1 MWEILARKVP
11 WSWLKKSSVT
21 QAVCV
26 DHKSLPML
34 DIWPFYVQSII
45 KPCLH
50 DAAARPNF
58 RAVHSNLLAIKDS
71 GEDLTSV
78 VLDGAFPYWLEEEYG
93 VIYSEIRPNSGPSQ
107 PNKCRSSD
115 IHVLLRRSSSAV
127 HHHQR
132 RRSTSVKAGL
142 RDLLKV
148 MSDRSKNSPREKE
161 IERFGYQ
168 IAERLAYVRN
178 IRRHARNH
186 NRTGWAKEIVLTR
199 ALEGDIERIKKAEQS
214 GIPSKAKGKQM
225 SRHGR
230 RYSVFDEEGFE
241 RIQTISS
248 KYKKKNWSKI
258 LHGEEKLKNSMEGFK
273 RLVFEEL
280 NAQDYESELLTES
293 NDVSEQSE
301 VHEDVGNAIKARKA
315 QVESTCSRPES
326 NESTSNRIKRQ
337 DLTKSQAEMTN
348 AGSEV
353 LELSSSEDPEM
364 SMYAKPYQ
372 KNRNSVPKEM
382 SMTEN
387 GGERKKVATELHEKG
402 SSQMTKGTLEMSG
415 ADLVR
420 AGSQLRKVPL
430 KNSTSDLKADI
441 TDRADA
447 NRNKQQNTEV
457 THSDI
462 HGSSSHG
469 LYAIS
474 DFLRETESF
483 RKERSEMIALR
494 SQNTSISSA
503 VVEGSNA
510 ERMINSRPRAQSA
523 RHAQPRRK
531 SRSRTVLSD
540 KRVSINGTVAN
551 VPEAY
556 PSSSHDLS
564 GVRVERSNGQ
574 PVFRLRSKSGE
585 ISDKIKSFH
594 LGSFLGESSNRTDK

>member
-1 MWEILARKVP
+1 
-11 WSWLKKSSVT
+11 
-21 QAVCV
+21 
-26 DHKSLPML
+26 ML
-34 DIWPFYVQSII
+34 VIWPFYVQSII
-45 KPCLH
+45 NPCLH

-58 RAVHSNLLAIKDS
+58 RTVHSNLLAIKDS

-78 VLDGAFPYWLEEEYG
+78 VLDGAFPHWLEEECG

-107 PNKCRSSD
+107 ANKCRSSD

-132 RRSTSVKAGL
+132 RRSTSVKGGL
-142 RDLLKV
+142 GDLLKV

-161 IERFGYQ
+161 VERFGYE
-168 IAERLAYVRN
+168 IAVRLAYVRN

-186 NRTGWAKEIVLTR
+186 NRTGWAKETVLTR
-199 ALEGDIERIKKAEQS
+199 ALEGDIERVKKAEQS
-214 GIPSKAKGKQM
+214 GIPSKGKGKQM

-241 RIQTISS
+241 RIQTVSS

-280 NAQDYESELLTES
+280 NAQADENELQTRN
-293 NDVSEQSE
+293 NDVSQQSE
-301 VHEDVGNAIKARKA
+301 VYEDLGEAIKAREA
-315 QVESTCSRPES
+315 QMESTCSRPES
-326 NESTSNRIKRQ
+326 KESTSNTMKSQ
-337 DLTKSQAEMTN
+337 NLTKSQAETTN
-348 AGSEV
+348 RGSEV
-353 LELSSSEDPEM
+353 LELSTSEDPKT

-372 KNRNSVPKEM
+372 KNRNYVPKEM

-387 GGERKKVATELHEKG
+387 GGERKKVAKESHEKG
-402 SSQMTKGTLEMSG
+402 PSQMTKGTLEMSG
-415 ADLVR
+415 DLVR
-420 AGSQLRKVPL
+420 AQSQLRKVPL

-457 THSDI
+457 SHSDI

-474 DFLRETESF
+474 DFLRQTESF
-483 RKERSEMIALR
+483 RKERSEIIALR

-503 VVEGSNA
+503 VVEGS
-510 ERMINSRPRAQSA
+510 RMIDSRPRAQSA

-540 KRVSINGTVAN
+540 KRVSINDTVVN
-551 VPEAY
+551 VPQAY

-574 PVFRLRSKSGE
+574 PMFRLRSKSEE
-585 ISDKIKSFH
+585 ISDKINHSI
-594 LGSFLGESSNRTDK
+594 

>member
-11 WSWLKKSSVT
+11 WSWLQKSSVT

-58 RAVHSNLLAIKDS
+58 HAVHSNLLAIKNS

-78 VLDGAFPYWLEEEYG
+78 VLDGAFPYWLEEECG
-93 VIYSEIRPNSGPSQ
+93 VIYSEIRPTSGPSQ
-107 PNKCRSSD
+107 ANKCRSSD

-132 RRSTSVKAGL
+132 RRSASVKGGL

-280 NAQDYESELLTES
+280 NAQAYENELLTRS

-301 VHEDVGNAIKARKA
+301 VRKD
-315 QVESTCSRPES
+315 QIESTCSRPES
-326 NESTSNRIKRQ
+326 KESTSNRMKSH

-348 AGSEV
+348 RGSEV
-353 LELSSSEDPEM
+353 LELSTSEDPKM

-387 GGERKKVATELHEKG
+387 GGERKKVATESHEKG
-402 SSQMTKGTLEMSG
+402 PSQMARGTLEMSG

-420 AGSQLRKVPL
+420 AQSQSRKVPL

-457 THSDI
+457 SHSDI

-510 ERMINSRPRAQSA
+510 ERMIDSRPRAQST

-540 KRVSINGTVAN
+540 KRVSINDTLAN
-551 VPEAY
+551 VAQAY

-574 PVFRLRSKSGE
+574 PMFRLRSKSE
-585 ISDKIKSFH
+585 ETSDTIKSFH
-594 LGSFLGESSNRTDK
+594 LGSFLGESSNRTVK

>member
-1 MWEILARKVP
+1 
-11 WSWLKKSSVT
+11 
-21 QAVCV
+21 
-26 DHKSLPML
+26 
-34 DIWPFYVQSII
+34 
-45 KPCLH
+45 
-50 DAAARPNF
+50 
-58 RAVHSNLLAIKDS
+58 
-71 GEDLTSV
+71 
-78 VLDGAFPYWLEEEYG
+78 
-93 VIYSEIRPNSGPSQ
+93 
-107 PNKCRSSD
+107 
-115 IHVLLRRSSSAV
+115 
-127 HHHQR
+127 
-132 RRSTSVKAGL
+132 
-142 RDLLKV
+142 
-148 MSDRSKNSPREKE
+148 
-161 IERFGYQ
+161 
-168 IAERLAYVRN
+168 
-178 IRRHARNH
+178 
-186 NRTGWAKEIVLTR
+186 
-199 ALEGDIERIKKAEQS
+199 
-214 GIPSKAKGKQM
+214 
-225 SRHGR
+225 
-230 RYSVFDEEGFE
+230 
-241 RIQTISS
+241 
-248 KYKKKNWSKI
+248 
-258 LHGEEKLKNSMEGFK
+258 
-273 RLVFEEL
+273 
-280 NAQDYESELLTES
+280 
-293 NDVSEQSE
+293 
-301 VHEDVGNAIKARKA
+301 
-315 QVESTCSRPES
+315 
-326 NESTSNRIKRQ
+326 
-337 DLTKSQAEMTN
+337 
-348 AGSEV
+348 
-353 LELSSSEDPEM
+353 
-364 SMYAKPYQ
+364 
-372 KNRNSVPKEM
+372 
-382 SMTEN
+382 MTEN

-402 SSQMTKGTLEMSG
+402 PSQMTRGTLEMSG

>member
-11 WSWLKKSSVT
+11 WSWLQKSSVT

-26 DHKSLPML
+26 DHTSLPML

-45 KPCLH
+45 NPCLH

-58 RAVHSNLLAIKDS
+58 RTVHSNLLAIKDS

-78 VLDGAFPYWLEEEYG
+78 VLDGALPYWLEEECG

-107 PNKCRSSD
+107 ANKCRSSD

-132 RRSTSVKAGL
+132 RRSMSVKGGL

-161 IERFGYQ
+161 VERFGYQ
-168 IAERLAYVRN
+168 IADQLAYVRN
-178 IRRHARNH
+178 IRRYTRNH

-199 ALEGDIERIKKAEQS
+199 ALEGDMERIKKAEQS

-273 RLVFEEL
+273 RQVFEEL
-280 NAQDYESELLTES
+280 NAQAYENELLTRS

-301 VHEDVGNAIKARKA
+301 VYEDLGNEIKARKA
-315 QVESTCSRPES
+315 QMESTCSRPES
-326 NESTSNRIKRQ
+326 KENTSNRIKRQ
-337 DLTKSQAEMTN
+337 NLTKSQTEMTN
-348 AGSEV
+348 RGSEV
-353 LELSSSEDPEM
+353 LELSKM
-364 SMYAKPYQ
+364 SMHAKPYQ
-372 KNRNSVPKEM
+372 KNRNYVPKEM

-387 GGERKKVATELHEKG
+387 GGECEQVATESHEKG
-402 SSQMTKGTLEMSG
+402 PSQMTRGTLEMSG

-420 AGSQLRKVPL
+420 ARSQLTKVTL

-447 NRNKQQNTEV
+447 NRNKKQNTEV
-457 THSDI
+457 SHSDI

-510 ERMINSRPRAQSA
+510 ERMINSRLRAQSA

-540 KRVSINGTVAN
+540 KRVSINDTVSN
-551 VPEAY
+551 VPQAY
-556 PSSSHDLS
+556 PRSSHDLS
-564 GVRVERSNGQ
+564 GVRAERSNGQ
-574 PVFRLRSKSGE
+574 PMFRLRSKSEE
-585 ISDKIKSFH
+585 IRDTIKSFH
-594 LGSFLGESSNRTDK
+594 LGSFLGESSNRTVK

>member
-11 WSWLKKSSVT
+11 WSWLQKTSVT

-26 DHKSLPML
+26 DHTSLPML
-34 DIWPFYVQSII
+34 VIWPFYVQSII
-45 KPCLH
+45 NPCLH

-58 RAVHSNLLAIKDS
+58 RTVHSNLLAIKDS

-78 VLDGAFPYWLEEEYG
+78 VLDGAFPHWLEEECG

-107 PNKCRSSD
+107 ANKCRSSD

-132 RRSTSVKAGL
+132 RRSTSVKGGL
-142 RDLLKV
+142 GDLLKV

-161 IERFGYQ
+161 VERFGYE
-168 IAERLAYVRN
+168 IAVRLAYVRN

-186 NRTGWAKEIVLTR
+186 NRTGWAKETVLTR
-199 ALEGDIERIKKAEQS
+199 ALEGDIERVKKAEQS
-214 GIPSKAKGKQM
+214 GIPSKGKGKQM

-241 RIQTISS
+241 RIQTVSS

-280 NAQDYESELLTES
+280 NAQADENELQTRN
-293 NDVSEQSE
+293 NDVSQQSE
-301 VHEDVGNAIKARKA
+301 VYEDLGEAIKAREA
-315 QVESTCSRPES
+315 QMESTCSRPES
-326 NESTSNRIKRQ
+326 KESTSNTMKSQ
-337 DLTKSQAEMTN
+337 NLTKSQAETTN
-348 AGSEV
+348 RGSEV
-353 LELSSSEDPEM
+353 LELSTSEDPKT

-372 KNRNSVPKEM
+372 KNRNYVPKEM

-387 GGERKKVATELHEKG
+387 GGERKKVAKESHEKG
-402 SSQMTKGTLEMSG
+402 PSQMTKGTLEMSG
-415 ADLVR
+415 DLVR
-420 AGSQLRKVPL
+420 AQSQLRKVPL

-457 THSDI
+457 SHSDI

-474 DFLRETESF
+474 DFLRQTESF
-483 RKERSEMIALR
+483 RKERSEIIALR

-503 VVEGSNA
+503 VVEGS
-510 ERMINSRPRAQSA
+510 RMIDSRPRAQSA

-540 KRVSINGTVAN
+540 KRVSINDTVVN
-551 VPEAY
+551 VPQAY

-574 PVFRLRSKSGE
+574 PMFRLRSKSEE
-585 ISDKIKSFH
+585 ISDKINHSI
-594 LGSFLGESSNRTDK
+594 

>member
-11 WSWLKKSSVT
+11 WSWLQKTSVT

-26 DHKSLPML
+26 DHTSLPML

-45 KPCLH
+45 NPCLH

-58 RAVHSNLLAIKDS
+58 RTVHSNLLAIKDS

-78 VLDGAFPYWLEEEYG
+78 VLDGAFPHWLEEECG

-107 PNKCRSSD
+107 ANKCRSSD

-132 RRSTSVKAGL
+132 RRSTSVKGGL
-142 RDLLKV
+142 GDLLKV

-161 IERFGYQ
+161 VERFGYE
-168 IAERLAYVRN
+168 IAVRLAYVRN

-186 NRTGWAKEIVLTR
+186 NRTGWAKETVLTR
-199 ALEGDIERIKKAEQS
+199 ALEGDIERVKKAEQS
-214 GIPSKAKGKQM
+214 GIPSKGKGKQM

-241 RIQTISS
+241 RIQTVSS

-280 NAQDYESELLTES
+280 NAQADENELQTRN
-293 NDVSEQSE
+293 NDVSQQNE
-301 VHEDVGNAIKARKA
+301 VYEDLGEAIKAREA
-315 QVESTCSRPES
+315 QMESTCSRPES
-326 NESTSNRIKRQ
+326 KESTSNTMKSQ
-337 DLTKSQAEMTN
+337 NLTKSQAETTN
-348 AGSEV
+348 RGSEV
-353 LELSSSEDPEM
+353 LELSTSEDPKT

-372 KNRNSVPKEM
+372 KNRNYVPKEM

-387 GGERKKVATELHEKG
+387 GGERKKVAKESHEKG
-402 SSQMTKGTLEMSG
+402 PSQMTKGTLEMSG
-415 ADLVR
+415 DLVR
-420 AGSQLRKVPL
+420 AQSQLRKVPL

-457 THSDI
+457 SHSDI

-474 DFLRETESF
+474 DFLRQTESF
-483 RKERSEMIALR
+483 RKERSEIIALR

-503 VVEGSNA
+503 VVEGS
-510 ERMINSRPRAQSA
+510 RMIDSRPRAQSA

-540 KRVSINGTVAN
+540 KRVSINDTVVN
-551 VPEAY
+551 VPQAY
-556 PSSSHDLS
+556 LSSSHDLS

-574 PVFRLRSKSGE
+574 PMFRLRSKSEE
-585 ISDKIKSFH
+585 ISDKKNHSI
-594 LGSFLGESSNRTDK
+594 

>member
-1 MWEILARKVP
+1 M
-11 WSWLKKSSVT
+11 
-21 QAVCV
+21 

-301 VHEDVGNAIKARKA
+301 VYEDLGNAIKARKA
-315 QVESTCSRPES
+315 QMESTCSRPES
-326 NESTSNRIKRQ
+326 KGSTSNRIKRQ

-353 LELSSSEDPEM
+353 LELSTSEDPKM

-372 KNRNSVPKEM
+372 KNRNYCPKEM
-382 SMTEN
+382 GMTEN

-402 SSQMTKGTLEMSG
+402 PSQMARGKLEMSG

-420 AGSQLRKVPL
+420 ARSQSRKVPL
-430 KNSTSDLKADI
+430 KNSTSDLQADI

-447 NRNKQQNTEV
+447 NRNKQENTEV
-457 THSDI
+457 SHSDI

-474 DFLRETESF
+474 DFLRETELF

-494 SQNTSISSA
+494 SQNTSITSA

-510 ERMINSRPRAQSA
+510 ERMINSRPRALSA
-523 RHAQPRRK
+523 RNAQTRRE

-540 KRVSINGTVAN
+540 KRVSVNDAVAN

-556 PSSSHDLS
+556 PSNSHDLW
-564 GVRVERSNGQ
+564 GDRAERSNGQ
-574 PVFRLRSKSGE
+574 PMLRLRSKSEE
-585 ISDKIKSFH
+585 ISDIIKSFR
-594 LGSFLGESSNRTDK
+594 LSSFLGQNSN

>member
-11 WSWLKKSSVT
+11 WSWLQKSSVT
-21 QAVCV
+21 QAVYV

-58 RAVHSNLLAIKDS
+58 HAVHSNLLAIKDS

-78 VLDGAFPYWLEEEYG
+78 VLDGAFPYWLEEECG
-93 VIYSEIRPNSGPSQ
+93 VIYSEIRPTSGPSQ
-107 PNKCRSSD
+107 ANKCRSSD
-115 IHVLLRRSSSAV
+115 IHVLLRRSSSAF

-132 RRSTSVKAGL
+132 RRSTSVKGGL

-280 NAQDYESELLTES
+280 NAQGYENELLTES

-301 VHEDVGNAIKARKA
+301 VYEDLGKATKARKA
-315 QVESTCSRPES
+315 QIESTCSRPES
-326 NESTSNRIKRQ
+326 KESTSNRMKNQ

-348 AGSEV
+348 RGFEV
-353 LELSSSEDPEM
+353 LELSTSEDPKM

-382 SMTEN
+382 DMTEN
-387 GGERKKVATELHEKG
+387 EGERKKVETESHEKG
-402 SSQMTKGTLEMSG
+402 PSQMARG
-415 ADLVR
+415 
-420 AGSQLRKVPL
+420 
-430 KNSTSDLKADI
+430 TSDLKADI

-457 THSDI
+457 SHSDI

-474 DFLRETESF
+474 NFLRETESF

-540 KRVSINGTVAN
+540 RRVSINDTVTN
-551 VPEAY
+551 VPQAY

-564 GVRVERSNGQ
+564 SVRAERSHGQ
-574 PVFRLRSKSGE
+574 PMFKMRSKSEE

-594 LGSFLGESSNRTDK
+594 LGSFLGENSNRTVK

>member
-1 MWEILARKVP
+1 
-11 WSWLKKSSVT
+11 
-21 QAVCV
+21 
-26 DHKSLPML
+26 
-34 DIWPFYVQSII
+34 
-45 KPCLH
+45 
-50 DAAARPNF
+50 
-58 RAVHSNLLAIKDS
+58 
-71 GEDLTSV
+71 
-78 VLDGAFPYWLEEEYG
+78 
-93 VIYSEIRPNSGPSQ
+93 
-107 PNKCRSSD
+107 
-115 IHVLLRRSSSAV
+115 
-127 HHHQR
+127 
-132 RRSTSVKAGL
+132 
-142 RDLLKV
+142 

-199 ALEGDIERIKKAEQS
+199 ALEGDIERVKKAEQS

-273 RLVFEEL
+273 RLVFEEI
-280 NAQDYESELLTES
+280 NAQGYESELLTES

-301 VHEDVGNAIKARKA
+301 VYEDLGDAIKA
-315 QVESTCSRPES
+315 QTESPCSRPES
-326 NESTSNRIKRQ
+326 KESTSNRIKRQ

-353 LELSSSEDPEM
+353 LELSSSEDPKM

-372 KNRNSVPKEM
+372 KIRNSVPKEM
-382 SMTEN
+382 GMTEN

-430 KNSTSDLKADI
+430 KNSTSDLKAAI

-503 VVEGSNA
+503 VVEGSYA
-510 ERMINSRPRAQSA
+510 
-523 RHAQPRRK
+523 
-531 SRSRTVLSD
+531 
-540 KRVSINGTVAN
+540 
-551 VPEAY
+551 
-556 PSSSHDLS
+556 
-564 GVRVERSNGQ
+564 
-574 PVFRLRSKSGE
+574 
-585 ISDKIKSFH
+585 
-594 LGSFLGESSNRTDK
+594 

>member
-1 MWEILARKVP
+1 
-11 WSWLKKSSVT
+11 
-21 QAVCV
+21 
-26 DHKSLPML
+26 ML

-58 RAVHSNLLAIKDS
+58 HAVHSNLLAIKNS

-78 VLDGAFPYWLEEEYG
+78 VLDGAFPYWLEEECG
-93 VIYSEIRPNSGPSQ
+93 VIYSEIRPTSGPSQ
-107 PNKCRSSD
+107 ANKCRSSD

-132 RRSTSVKAGL
+132 RRSASVKGGL

-280 NAQDYESELLTES
+280 NAQAYENELLTRS
-293 NDVSEQSE
+293 NVVSEQSE
-301 VHEDVGNAIKARKA
+301 VRKD
-315 QVESTCSRPES
+315 QIESTCSRPES
-326 NESTSNRIKRQ
+326 KESTSNRMKSQ

-348 AGSEV
+348 RGSEV
-353 LELSSSEDPEM
+353 LELLTSEDPKM

-387 GGERKKVATELHEKG
+387 GGERKKVATESHEKG
-402 SSQMTKGTLEMSG
+402 PSQMARGTLEMSG

-420 AGSQLRKVPL
+420 AQSQSRKVPL

-457 THSDI
+457 SHSDI

-483 RKERSEMIALR
+483 RKERSEMIAIR

-510 ERMINSRPRAQSA
+510 ERMIDSRPRAQST

-540 KRVSINGTVAN
+540 KRVSINDTLAN
-551 VPEAY
+551 VAQAY

-574 PVFRLRSKSGE
+574 PMFRLRKSEE
-585 ISDKIKSFH
+585 ISDTIKSFH
-594 LGSFLGESSNRTDK
+594 LGSFLGESSNRTVK

>member
-11 WSWLKKSSVT
+11 WSWLQKTSVT

-26 DHKSLPML
+26 DHTSLPML

-45 KPCLH
+45 NPCLH

-58 RAVHSNLLAIKDS
+58 RTVHSNLLAIKDS

-78 VLDGAFPYWLEEEYG
+78 VLDGAFPHWLEEECG

-107 PNKCRSSD
+107 ANKCRSSD

-132 RRSTSVKAGL
+132 RRSTSVKGGL
-142 RDLLKV
+142 GDLLKV

-161 IERFGYQ
+161 VERFGYE
-168 IAERLAYVRN
+168 IAVRLAYVRN

-186 NRTGWAKEIVLTR
+186 NRTGWAKETVLTR
-199 ALEGDIERIKKAEQS
+199 ALEGDIERVKKAEQS
-214 GIPSKAKGKQM
+214 GIPSKGKGKQM

-241 RIQTISS
+241 RIQTVSS

-258 LHGEEKLKNSMEGFK
+258 VHGEEKLKNSMEGFK

-280 NAQDYESELLTES
+280 NAQADENELQTRN
-293 NDVSEQSE
+293 NDVSQQSE
-301 VHEDVGNAIKARKA
+301 VYEDLGEAIKAREA
-315 QVESTCSRPES
+315 QMESTCSRPES
-326 NESTSNRIKRQ
+326 KESTSNTMKSQ
-337 DLTKSQAEMTN
+337 NLTKSQAETTN
-348 AGSEV
+348 RGSEV
-353 LELSSSEDPEM
+353 LELSTSEDPKT

-372 KNRNSVPKEM
+372 KNRNYVPKEM

-387 GGERKKVATELHEKG
+387 GGERKKVAKESHEKG
-402 SSQMTKGTLEMSG
+402 PSQMTKGTLEMSG
-415 ADLVR
+415 ANLVR
-420 AGSQLRKVPL
+420 ARSQLRKVPL

-457 THSDI
+457 SHSDI

-474 DFLRETESF
+474 DFLRQTESF
-483 RKERSEMIALR
+483 RKERSQIIALR

-503 VVEGSNA
+503 VVEGS
-510 ERMINSRPRAQSA
+510 RMIDSRPRAQSA

-540 KRVSINGTVAN
+540 KRVSINDTVVN
-551 VPEAY
+551 VPQAY

-574 PVFRLRSKSGE
+574 PMFRLRSKSEE
-585 ISDKIKSFH
+585 ISDKINHSI
-594 LGSFLGESSNRTDK
+594 

>member
-11 WSWLKKSSVT
+11 WSWLQKSSVT

-58 RAVHSNLLAIKDS
+58 HAVHSNLLAIKNS

-78 VLDGAFPYWLEEEYG
+78 VLDGAFPYWLEEECG
-93 VIYSEIRPNSGPSQ
+93 VIYSEIRPTSGPSQ
-107 PNKCRSSD
+107 ANKCRSSD

-132 RRSTSVKAGL
+132 RRSASVKGGL

-214 GIPSKAKGKQM
+214 VIPSKAKGKQM

-280 NAQDYESELLTES
+280 NAQAYENELLTRS

-301 VHEDVGNAIKARKA
+301 VRKD
-315 QVESTCSRPES
+315 QIESTCSRPES
-326 NESTSNRIKRQ
+326 KESTSNRMKSQ

-348 AGSEV
+348 RGSEV
-353 LELSSSEDPEM
+353 LELLTSEDPKM

-387 GGERKKVATELHEKG
+387 GGERKKVATESHEKG
-402 SSQMTKGTLEMSG
+402 PSQMARGTLEMSG

-420 AGSQLRKVPL
+420 AQSQSRKVPL

-457 THSDI
+457 SHSDI

-483 RKERSEMIALR
+483 RKERSEMIAIR

-510 ERMINSRPRAQSA
+510 ERMIDSRPRAQST

-540 KRVSINGTVAN
+540 KRVSINDTLAN
-551 VPEAY
+551 VAQAY

-574 PVFRLRSKSGE
+574 PMFRLRSKSE
-585 ISDKIKSFH
+585 ETSDTIKSFH
-594 LGSFLGESSNRTDK
+594 LGSFLGESSNRTVK